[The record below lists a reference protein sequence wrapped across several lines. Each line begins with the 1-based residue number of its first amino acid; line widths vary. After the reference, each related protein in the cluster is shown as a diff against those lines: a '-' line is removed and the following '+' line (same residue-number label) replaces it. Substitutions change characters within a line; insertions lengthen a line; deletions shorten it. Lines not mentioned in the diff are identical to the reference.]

1 MMIYKFQDFHQFGCG
16 IFKFS
21 FFSKNPEYHTSFLN
35 SSLYFLSDFL
45 NHMTSFMNG
54 SLFISQKITSTYFS
68 QDLSSICFT
77 LPHFL
82 RLTHFRDRFC
92 LHFLSQ
98 APHVLHCENWIN
110 FLWAETL
117 LSLPTPLSSLS
128 LLLISSWLK
137 SLASFS
143 LVVLLEICVCCLLK
157 STSLICKQ
165 RQKVC

>member
-1 MMIYKFQDFHQFGCG
+1 MVINSMVSPIKKF
-16 IFKFS
+16 
-21 FFSKNPEYHTSFLN
+21 FFWIVIVSEPPPYI
-35 SSLYFLSDFL
+35 LYLINYL
-45 NHMTSFMNG
+45 PLTSFMIDPPIN
-54 SLFISQKITSTYFS
+54 SQKITSTYFS

-110 FLWAETL
+110 FLWDETL

-137 SLASFS
+137 SLESFS

-157 STSLICKQ
+157 STSLICK
-165 RQKVC
+165 